1 MVSREN
7 VVILVFIAAAVVL
20 LYATTLLGE
29 QPLWVGGAVVVG
41 VGVIAPLL
49 VNGYLDRQSE

>member
-29 QPLWVGGAVVVG
+29 QPVWVGGAVVIG
-41 VGVIAPLL
+41 VGVVAPLL
-49 VNGYLDRQSE
+49 VNSYLDRRAE

>member
-7 VVILVFIAAAVVL
+7 TVIAVFIAAAVVL

-29 QPLWVGGAVVVG
+29 RPAWVGGVVVIG
-41 VGVIAPLL
+41 VGVVAPLL
-49 VNGYLDRQSE
+49 VNGYLDRQSG